1 MLPIIC
7 GIILITL
14 IGIALAIDLRSTS
27 KKIQKD
33 ARNFLLVDHKE
44 DMANLILQQITPSN
58 LVEELKTNSYDD
70 FIMKADDKIG
80 EKVYEILYDVK
91 ETPIIIHQSYQ
102 PFLTKDII
110 IDITNSFLVAHPKC
124 SQVLKDCYYNK
135 IRKDIMEI
143 EQTEQ
148 EHIELLKQFGEEPDG
163 DPVLH
168 DRENLN
174 DKDNESEELS
184 ENYFD
189 DQPIKDLLKTGV
201 VEIYDDLNDN
211 Y

>member
-7 GIILITL
+7 GIILIIL
-14 IGIALAIDLRSTS
+14 IGIALAIDLKSTS

-44 DMANLILQQITPSN
+44 DMANLILQQITSSN

-102 PFLTKDII
+102 PFLT
-110 IDITNSFLVAHPKC
+110 
-124 SQVLKDCYYNK
+124 
-135 IRKDIMEI
+135 
-143 EQTEQ
+143 
-148 EHIELLKQFGEEPDG
+148 
-163 DPVLH
+163 
-168 DRENLN
+168 
-174 DKDNESEELS
+174 
-184 ENYFD
+184 
-189 DQPIKDLLKTGV
+189 DL
-201 VEIYDDLNDN
+201 
-211 Y
+211 

>member
-14 IGIALAIDLRSTS
+14 IGIALAIDLKSTS